1 MRNSVRNQVAVRGWF
16 RKVPSAAGTRSFG
29 LAVIAIALIVTLA
42 LGLDRVS
49 PELPKALLLLIPVL
63 PIIITLAVIRA
74 KLKPRQRCRG
84 PRDM

>member
-29 LAVIAIALIVTLA
+29 LAVIAIALIFTLA

-49 PELPKALLLLIPVL
+49 PELPKALLLLIPV
-63 PIIITLAVIRA
+63 
-74 KLKPRQRCRG
+74 CRSSS
-84 PRDM
+84 PLL